1 MGVKADLDVKVKEL
15 TQRQN
20 IIARIISLQDVSLLD
35 EIEELLE
42 KEEKQLDYN
51 DLLPIQKKRIEE
63 ASVRVSRGEYGN
75 SSSNVFQKA
84 NQI

>member
-1 MGVKADLDVKVKEL
+1 MGIKADLDVKIKEL

-20 IIARIISLQDVSLLD
+20 IIARIISLQNVSLLD

-51 DLLPIQKKRIEE
+51 DLLPIQKRKLEE
-63 ASVRVSRGEYGN
+63 ASTRFENGEPGI
-75 SSSNVFQKA
+75 SSEEAFRRM